1 MSTPTSAGGE
11 WRRFWTLPVAAAFG
25 YSTAVLHT
33 YAIGPFMEP
42 IGAEF
47 GWSRT
52 QLSAGITITGLAG
65 AVFSIPVG
73 LMVDR
78 IGPRIVGLIGVVLMT
93 GAFAL
98 LGTATGD
105 TGNWLMLWSLLA
117 FANLWLQATV
127 WTTAVASRFEKSR
140 GLAFGIALC
149 GASLSAFVFPRLATY
164 LIDTYGWRTGFM
176 AMGGLWAAI
185 VLPVTLLFFRGA
197 KDAGHKVAAEATTA
211 AQTAEGVTVTDGL
224 RTLAFWKL
232 FFASGF
238 FTFTVLGLVVHL
250 VPLLTAAG
258 SERAAAAQIASL
270 IGIFSIIGRLGTGW
284 LLDRLSGRVIGAVI
298 FLLPIAAAALLILD
312 AGNPTY
318 QMIAAA
324 IFGLTV
330 GAEVDVIAYLAS
342 RQLGLKNFGVLFGA
356 MVGALSVGVAFGP
369 LAAGAAFDQYGSYAP
384 FLMLT
389 MVLMALSALA
399 LATLGKPRFGAGHG

>member
-1 MSTPTSAGGE
+1 MSAGGE
-11 WRRFWTLPVAAAFG
+11 WRKFWTLPFAAAVG

-47 GWSRT
+47 GWSRA

-65 AVFSIPVG
+65 AVFAIPVG
-73 LMVDR
+73 IMVDH
-78 IGPRIVGLIGVVLMT
+78 IGPRIVGLIGVALMT

-105 TGNWLMLWSLLA
+105 NANWLMLWSLLA

-127 WTTAVASRFEKSR
+127 WTSAVASRFQASR
-140 GLAFGIALC
+140 GLAFGVTLS
-149 GASLSAFVFPRLATY
+149 GASLSAFVFPILATY
-164 LIDTYGWRTGFM
+164 LIDQYGWRTGFM
-176 AMGGLWAAI
+176 AMGGIWVAV
-185 VLPVTLLFFRGA
+185 VLPIMLIFFRGA
-197 KDAGHKVAAEATTA
+197 KDAGRKAAVEVTTPPPNV
-211 AQTAEGVTVTDGL
+211 EGVSVGEGF
-224 RTLAFWKL
+224 RSPAFYKL

-238 FTFTVLGLVVHL
+238 FTFTVLGVVVHL

-258 SERAAAAQIASL
+258 TERAAAAQVAAL

-284 LLDRLSGRVIGAVI
+284 LLDRMSGRVIGAII
-298 FLLPIAAAALLILD
+298 FVLPIGAAALLVLD
-312 AGNPTY
+312 AGNPLY
-318 QMIAAA
+318 QSVAAA

-369 LAAGAAFDQYGSYAP
+369 LTAGAAFDQYGSYAP

-389 MVLMALSALA
+389 MALMALSALA
-399 LATLGKPRFGAGHG
+399 LATLGKPRFGAAHG